1 MEENDKLRDNI
12 EKYDMLDYHTNQN
25 IIKLKKKM
33 ELAKS
38 DQIEQYR
45 DLATYEYVYC
55 QHSNIGQNIKQ
66 ILKYYYETN
75 KTLKMNVKVESDG
88 NAYFTNE
95 EII

>member
-75 KTLKMNVKVESDG
+75 KTLKMNVKVDADG
-88 NAYFTNE
+88 YAYFTNE

>member
-12 EKYDMLDYHTNQN
+12 EKYDMVDYHTNQN

-55 QHSNIGQNIKQ
+55 QHSNIG
-66 ILKYYYETN
+66 
-75 KTLKMNVKVESDG
+75 
-88 NAYFTNE
+88 
-95 EII
+95 